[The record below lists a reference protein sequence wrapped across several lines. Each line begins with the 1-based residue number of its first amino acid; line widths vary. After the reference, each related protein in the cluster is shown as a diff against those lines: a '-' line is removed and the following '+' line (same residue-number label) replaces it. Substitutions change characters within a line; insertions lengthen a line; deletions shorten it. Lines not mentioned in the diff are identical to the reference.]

1 VTAATDTPAAA
12 PVRARPYAY
21 VVLGVLLIVYI
32 LNYLDRQLVSILV
45 EPIRKELGFT
55 DTQLGLI
62 TGLVFAAFYSIC
74 GVPVAWMA
82 DRMNRV
88 RIVAVACGLWSLFT
102 GACGLAG
109 SFAQLALAR
118 VGVGIGEA
126 GGVPPSYAI
135 LSDYFPP
142 FRRGLAMG
150 LFSLGIPL
158 GVFFGGAY
166 GAWAAGHWGWRG
178 AFMSLAVPGILL
190 AVALPLVVREPVRGN
205 LDPDHAEGE
214 RLALGATIAAFV
226 KDPVLVLTALG
237 CSLSG
242 VAGYTLQSWS
252 PAFLMRVQGAS
263 IAQVGEVYSPLIGLS
278 IGLGIFG
285 SGWIA
290 DRLGVRSLR
299 AYALVPA
306 VCFTLAFPLY
316 LLALAAPGWLP
327 STLLLAIPQGLAFS
341 YLAPAVAV
349 VQNLAPPRQRASF
362 SALLLLFLNFLIG
375 CGPFYVG
382 MVSDWA
388 KPQYGDASLKV
399 ALYALIPFFVLG
411 VACNY
416 AASVAMKKRGIG

>member
-1 VTAATDTPAAA
+1 MTTASDAPAPAK
-12 PVRARPYAY
+12 ARPYAY
-21 VVLGVLLIVYI
+21 LVLGVLLIVYI

-45 EPIRKELGFT
+45 EPIRKELGFS

-62 TGLVFAAFYSIC
+62 TGLVFAVFYSIC

-88 RIVAVACGLWSLFT
+88 RIVAIACGLWSLFT

-109 SFAQLALAR
+109 SFTQLALAR
-118 VGVGIGEA
+118 VGVGVGEA

-178 AFMSLAVPGILL
+178 AFMSLAIPGILL
-190 AVALPLVVREPVRGN
+190 AIALPLVVKEPVRGA
-205 LDPDHAEGE
+205 LDVGHKGDDE
-214 RLALGATIAAFV
+214 RLPLGATIAAFV

-242 VAGYTLQSWS
+242 VAGYTLQSWT
-252 PAFLMRVQGAS
+252 PAFLMRVQGAT

-290 DRLGVRSLR
+290 DKLGARSLR

-316 LLALAAPGWLP
+316 LLALASPTWMG
-327 STLLLAIPQGLAFS
+327 SVLLLAIPQGLAFS

-349 VQNLAPPRQRASF
+349 VQNLVPPARRASS
-362 SALLLLFLNFLIG
+362 SALLLFFLNFLIG

-399 ALYALIPFFVLG
+399 ALYGLVPFFVLG

-416 AASVAMKKRGIG
+416 AASVAMKRRGVG

>member
-1 VTAATDTPAAA
+1 MTSTADAA
-12 PVRARPYAY
+12 PRRSLYPY
-21 VVLGVLLIVYI
+21 VVLGVLLVVYI

-45 EPIRKELGFT
+45 EPIRKELGFS

-62 TGLVFAAFYSIC
+62 TGLVFAVFYSIC

-109 SFAQLALAR
+109 SFTQLALAR

-166 GAWAAGHWGWRG
+166 GAWASSHWGWRG
-178 AFMSLAVPGILL
+178 AFISLAVPGILL
-190 AVALPLVVREPVRGN
+190 ALLLPLIVKEPVRGN
-205 LDPDHAEGE
+205 LDGE
-214 RLALGATIAAFV
+214 AKAGDGGLPLGATIAAFV
-226 KDPVLVLTALG
+226 RSPVLVLTALG
-237 CSLSG
+237 CSFSG
-242 VAGYTLQSWS
+242 VAGYTLQSWT
-252 PAFLMRVQGAS
+252 PAFLMRVQGAT
-263 IAQVGEVYSPLIGLS
+263 IEQVGTYYSPLIGLS

-290 DRLGVRSLR
+290 DKLGARSLR

-306 VCFTLAFPLY
+306 AAFVLAFPLY
-316 LLALAAPGWLP
+316 LMALSAPNWW
-327 STLLLAIPQGLAFS
+327 SSVLLLAIPQGLAFS

-349 VQNLAPPRQRASF
+349 VQNLVPPARRASS
-362 SALLLLFLNFLIG
+362 SALLLFFLNFLIG

-388 KPQYGDASLKV
+388 KPEYGDASLRV
-399 ALYALIPFFVLG
+399 ALYALIPFFALG
-411 VACNY
+411 VGCNY
-416 AASVAMKKRGIG
+416 AASVAMKKRGLG

>member
-1 VTAATDTPAAA
+1 VTTTD
-12 PVRARPYAY
+12 ARPRAGLYPY
-21 VVLGVLLIVYI
+21 LVLGVLLVVYI

-45 EPIRKELGFT
+45 EPIRKELGFS

-62 TGLVFAAFYSIC
+62 TGLVFAVFYSIC

-166 GAWAAGHWGWRG
+166 GAWASSHWGWRG
-178 AFMSLAVPGILL
+178 AFISLAVPGLAL
-190 AVALPLVVREPVRGN
+190 AVLLPLIVKEPVRGN
-205 LDPDHAEGE
+205 LDARATSDE
-214 RLALGATIAAFV
+214 RLPLGATIAAFV
-226 KDPVLVLTALG
+226 KSPVLVLTALG
-237 CSLSG
+237 CSFSG
-242 VAGYTLQSWS
+242 VAGYTLQSWT
-252 PAFLMRVQGAS
+252 PAFLMRVQGAT
-263 IAQVGEVYSPLIGLS
+263 IEQVGGFYSPLIGLS
-278 IGLGIFG
+278 IGIGIFG

-290 DRLGVRSLR
+290 DKLGAKTLR

-306 VCFTLAFPLY
+306 AAFVLAFPLY
-316 LLALAAPGWLP
+316 LMALAAPDWRT
-327 STLLLAIPQGLAFS
+327 SVLLLIIPQGLAFS

-349 VQNLAPPRQRASF
+349 VQNLVPPARRASS
-362 SALLLLFLNFLIG
+362 SALLLFFLNFLIG

-388 KPQYGDASLKV
+388 KPMYGDASLKI

-411 VACNY
+411 VGCNY
-416 AASVAMKKRGIG
+416 AASVAMKKRGVG

>member
-1 VTAATDTPAAA
+1 MILRQAQDE
-12 PVRARPYAY
+12 VRPRGGAYPYI
-21 VVLGVLLIVYI
+21 VLGVLLVVYI

-45 EPIRKELGFT
+45 EPIRKELGFS

-62 TGLVFAAFYSIC
+62 TGLVFAVFYSIC

-88 RIVAVACGLWSLFT
+88 RIVAIACGLWSLFT

-166 GAWAAGHWGWRG
+166 GAWASGHWGWRG
-178 AFMSLAVPGILL
+178 AFLSLAIPGMLL
-190 AVALPLVVREPVRGN
+190 AIALPLIVREPARGN
-205 LDPDHAEGE
+205 LDAAAGPDDG
-214 RLALGATIAAFV
+214 RLSLGATIAAFL
-226 KDPVLVLTALG
+226 KEPVLVLTALG
-237 CSLSG
+237 CSFSG

-252 PAFLMRVQGAS
+252 PAFLMRVQGAT
-263 IAQVGEVYSPLIGLS
+263 IEQVGSTYSPLIGLS
-278 IGLGIFG
+278 IGIGIFG

-290 DRLGVRSLR
+290 DRLGKRSLR
-299 AYALVPA
+299 AYSLVPA
-306 VCFTLAFPLY
+306 VAFTAAFPLY
-316 LLALAAPGWLP
+316 LWALSAPGWLA
-327 STLLLAIPQGLAFS
+327 STLLLAIPQGLCFS

-349 VQNLAPPRQRASF
+349 VQNLVPPARRASS
-362 SALLLLFLNFLIG
+362 SALLLFFLNFLIG

-388 KPQYGDASLKV
+388 KPEYGDASLRV
-399 ALYALIPFFVLG
+399 ALYALIPFFILG
-411 VACNY
+411 VGCNY
-416 AASVAMKKRGIG
+416 AASVAMKKRGLG